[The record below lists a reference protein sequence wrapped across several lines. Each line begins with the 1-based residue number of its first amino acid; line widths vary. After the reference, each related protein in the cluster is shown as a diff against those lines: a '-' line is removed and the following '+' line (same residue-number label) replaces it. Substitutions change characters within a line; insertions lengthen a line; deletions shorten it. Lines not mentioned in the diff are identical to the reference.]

1 MSTGRLA
8 VLKFG
13 GTSVANAET
22 VRRIADI
29 VVARRKQGFDAVVVV
44 VSALSKV
51 TDKLVRIS
59 QGEPVESLLAEIDD
73 QHLQLAQALNL
84 PDDEAVTQSWRQE
97 LNRVATVRAVATL
110 PLTPAQQ
117 AQIQSAGELMS
128 SRLLAQFFS
137 RDLAH
142 GREPSAEKIA
152 CHWQDARDWL
162 HSVPQPHRG
171 AVSHYLNAHCEPV
184 RSDNYRA
191 SVFERGG
198 LVLTQ
203 GFIARNSHD
212 ETVVLGRGGSDTSAA
227 YLAAL
232 LGADVLEIWT
242 DVPGMFTANPRQY
255 PNAKLLR
262 SLDYDEAQEMA
273 TTGAKV
279 LHPRCVRPARLA
291 RIPIRI
297 AHTGYPEMEGTW
309 VQPQQDDVAGLKAV
323 SVNKPITLV
332 SLETLG
338 MWQQVGFMA
347 DLFAVFKRH
356 GVSVD
361 LVSTSETNITVTL
374 DRKANDLAPAAL
386 QAVLADLNELGRVRV
401 LEHCAVVTL
410 VGRHVHTVLH
420 QLGEA
425 LKVFADYP
433 VHLVTQ
439 AASDLN
445 YSFVIDA
452 EHADEV
458 CARLHEFLLAHAQ
471 HPAVFGP
478 DWQSLF
484 GTTPLSV
491 APAWWRQQQQALIE
505 RAQTHAP
512 CYVYSLATVLTQVSA
527 LRQLKAID
535 RLLYA
540 MKANA
545 NPAVLQT
552 LAAAGVDLECVSV
565 GELDRVRTV
574 LPELPADRILFTP
587 NFAPRTDYETA
598 FGRGVTVTLDNLF
611 PLQQW
616 PEVFRGR
623 KVLLRVDTGVGLGH
637 HAHVRTAGQ
646 EAKFG
651 IPLADL
657 AQAAE
662 LCKGLAVRVI
672 GLHAHTGSGIFDR
685 DNWLNTA
692 NTLMQAVVKFSE
704 LEVLNLGGGLGVP
717 YEDSQAPLNLAE
729 VNAGLQAFKFANPQ
743 IKLWLEPGRFLVAHA
758 GVLLARVTQIKGK
771 AGRMYV
777 GVETG
782 MNSLLR
788 PALYGACHRIVNLSR
803 LDAPPAWLATIVGP
817 ICETGDKLG
826 EAVLPV
832 CQEGD
837 VLLIAEA
844 GAYGHVMSS
853 HYNLRAPAQELI
865 LD

>member
-13 GTSVANAET
+13 GTSVASAET

-51 TDKLVRIS
+51 TDKLVRLS
-59 QGEPVESLLAEIDD
+59 QGESVEPLLAEIDN
-73 QHLQLAQALNL
+73 QHLALAQALNL
-84 PDDEAVTQSWRQE
+84 PEDDNIQRSWRQE
-97 LNRVATVRAVATL
+97 LDRIRGLRASATL

-128 SRLLAQFFS
+128 SRLLALFFN
-137 RDLAH
+137 
-142 GREPSAEKIA
+142 RELKREAVT

-162 HSVPQPHRG
+162 TSVPQPHRG
-171 AVSHYLNAHCEPV
+171 EISHYLNAHCEPV
-184 RSDNYRA
+184 RSDVHRA
-191 SVFERGG
+191 TVFERGG
-198 LVLTQ
+198 MTLTQ
-203 GFIARNSHD
+203 GFIARNGRD
-212 ETVVLGRGGSDTSAA
+212 ETVILGRGGSDTSAA

-309 VQPQQDDVAGLKAV
+309 VQPQVDEVPGLKAV
-323 SVNKPITLV
+323 SVNKPITLISV
-332 SLETLG
+332 ETLG
-338 MWQQVGFMA
+338 MWQQVGFIA

-356 GVSVD
+356 GVSID

-374 DRKANDLAPAAL
+374 DGKANDLAPTAL
-386 QAVLADLNELGRVRV
+386 QALIAELNELGRVRL
-401 LEHCAVVTL
+401 LENCAVVTL

-420 QLGEA
+420 ELGEA
-425 LKVFADYP
+425 LKVFAEYP

-458 CARLHEFLLAHAQ
+458 AARLHEFLLAHAQ

-484 GTTPLSV
+484 GERSSKV
-491 APAWWRQQQQALIE
+491 APAWWREQRQELIE

-512 CYVYSLATVLTQVSA
+512 CYVYSLPTVLAQVSA
-527 LRQLKAID
+527 LRRLAAID

-540 MKANA
+540 VKANA
-545 NPAVLQT
+545 NPVVLQT

-565 GELDRVRTV
+565 GELDRVRKV
-574 LPELPADRILFTP
+574 LPELSAERILFTP
-587 NFAPRTDYETA
+587 NFAPRREYETA
-598 FGRGVTVTLDNLF
+598 FARGVTVTLDNLY

-623 KVLLRVDTGVGLGH
+623 KLLLRVDTGVGQGH

-646 EAKFG
+646 QSKFG
-651 IPLADL
+651 IPLTDL
-657 AQAAE
+657 PEAAE
-662 LCKGLAVRVI
+662 RCAALGVRVI
-672 GLHAHTGSGIFDR
+672 GLHAHSGSGIFDR
-685 DNWLNTA
+685 DNWRRNADSLV
-692 NTLMQAVVKFSE
+692 QAAAQIPDV
-704 LEVLNLGGGLGVP
+704 EVLNLGGGLGIP
-717 YEDSQAPLNLAE
+717 YEDSQSPLDLAA
-729 VNAGLQAFKFANPQ
+729 VGQTLQAFKQSHPGL
-743 IKLWLEPGRFLVAHA
+743 KLWLEPGRFLVAQA

-771 AGRMYV
+771 GSRVYV

-782 MNSLLR
+782 MNSLIR
-788 PALYGACHRIVNLSR
+788 PALYGAHHRIVNLSR
-803 LDAPPAWLATIVGP
+803 LDAAPAWVSTIVGP

-832 CQEGD
+832 TEEGD
-837 VLLIAEA
+837 VLLIADT
-844 GAYGHVMSS
+844 GAYGYAMASQ
-853 HYNLRAPAQELI
+853 YNLRAPAQELL

>member
-13 GTSVANAET
+13 GTSVASAET

-59 QGEPVESLLAEIDD
+59 QGEPVEPLLAEIDG
-73 QHLQLAQALNL
+73 QHLKLAQALNL
-84 PDDEAVTQSWRQE
+84 PEDDSIYHSWRQE
-97 LNRVATVRAVATL
+97 LQRIRAVCASATVT
-110 PLTPAQQ
+110 LTPAQQ

-128 SRLLAQFFS
+128 SRLLAQFF
-137 RDLAH
+137 A
-142 GREPSAEKIA
+142 RELKREALS

-162 HSVPQPHRG
+162 TSVPQLNRG
-171 AVSHYLNAHCEPV
+171 EISHYLNAHCEPV
-184 RSDNYRA
+184 RSDTHRA
-191 SVFERGG
+191 GVFERGG
-198 LVLTQ
+198 MILTQ
-203 GFIARNSHD
+203 GFIARNSRD
-212 ETVVLGRGGSDTSAA
+212 ETVILGRGGSDTSAA

-309 VQPQQDDVAGLKAV
+309 VQPQAEEVSGLKAV
-323 SVNKPITLV
+323 SVNKPITLI
-332 SLETLG
+332 SMETLG
-338 MWQQVGFMA
+338 MWQQVGFIA

-356 GVSVD
+356 AVSVD

-374 DRKANDLAPAAL
+374 DGKANDLAPAAL
-386 QAVLADLNELGRVRV
+386 QALITELNELGRVRV
-401 LEHCAVVTL
+401 LENCAVVTL

-425 LKVFADYP
+425 LKVFAEYP

-484 GTTPLSV
+484 GDKNKAPV
-491 APAWWRQQQQALIE
+491 PAWWREQHQQLIE

-512 CYVYSLATVLTQVSA
+512 CYVYSLPTVLAQVSA
-527 LRQLKAID
+527 LRGLKAVD

-565 GELDRVRTV
+565 GELDRVRKV

-587 NFAPRTDYETA
+587 NFAPRLEYEAA
-598 FGRGVTVTLDNLF
+598 FARGVTVTLDNLY

-623 KVLLRVDTGVGLGH
+623 KLLLRVDTGIGQGH

-646 EAKFG
+646 QSKFG

-657 AQAAE
+657 EETAQRCAA
-662 LCKGLAVRVI
+662 LGVRVI

-685 DNWLNTA
+685 DNWLRNA
-692 NTLMQAVVKFSE
+692 ETLAAAAARFPDVE
-704 LEVLNLGGGLGVP
+704 LLNLGGGLGVP
-717 YEDSQAPLNLAE
+717 YEDSQAPLDLAA
-729 VNAGLQAFKFANPQ
+729 VAATLQTFKAAHPQ
-743 IKLWLEPGRFLVAHA
+743 FKLWLEPGRFLVAQA
-758 GVLLARVTQIKGK
+758 GVLLARVTQVKGK
-771 AGRMYV
+771 GGRMYV

-788 PALYGACHRIVNLSR
+788 PALYGAHHRIVNLSR
-803 LDAPPAWLATIVGP
+803 LDAEPAWVATIVGP

-837 VLLIAEA
+837 VLLIADA
-844 GAYGHVMSS
+844 GAYGHVMGS

>member
-13 GTSVANAET
+13 GTSVASAET

-29 VVARRKQGFDAVVVV
+29 VVTRRKQGFDAVVVV

-59 QGEPVESLLAEIDD
+59 QGEPAEPLLAEIDG
-73 QHLQLAQALNL
+73 QHQKLAEALNL
-84 PDDEAVTQSWRQE
+84 PDDDSIKQSWRQE
-97 LNRVATVRAVATL
+97 LDRIRGVRAGASL
-110 PLTPAQQ
+110 PLTPSQQ

-128 SRLLAQFFS
+128 SRLLAQFFN
-137 RDLAH
+137 
-142 GREPSAEKIA
+142 RELKRENLG

-162 HSVPQPHRG
+162 TSVPQPHRG
-171 AVSHYLNAHCEPV
+171 EISHYLNAHCEPV
-184 RSDNYRA
+184 RSDVLRA
-191 SVFERGG
+191 AAFEHGG
-198 LVLTQ
+198 VTLTQ
-203 GFIARNSHD
+203 GFIARNGRD
-212 ETVVLGRGGSDTSAA
+212 ETVILGRGGSDTSAA

-297 AHTGYPEMEGTW
+297 AHTGYPDMEGTW
-309 VQPQQDDVAGLKAV
+309 VQPQAEDVPGLKAV

-332 SLETLG
+332 SVETLG
-338 MWQQVGFMA
+338 MWQQVGFIA

-356 GVSVD
+356 GVSID

-374 DRKANDLAPAAL
+374 DGKANDLAPAAL
-386 QAVLADLNELGRVRV
+386 QALIAELNELGRVRV
-401 LEHCAVVTL
+401 VENCAVVTL

-420 QLGEA
+420 ELGEA
-425 LKVFADYP
+425 LKVFAEYP

-458 CARLHEFLLAHAQ
+458 SARLHEFLLAHAQ

-484 GTTPLSV
+484 GGQQRSTQQ
-491 APAWWRQQQQALIE
+491 AWWREQRQALIE

-512 CYVYSLATVLTQVSA
+512 CYVYSLPTVLAQVSA
-527 LRQLKAID
+527 LRSLKAVD

-540 MKANA
+540 VKANA
-545 NPAVLQT
+545 NPVVLQT
-552 LAAAGVDLECVSV
+552 LAAANVDLECVSV
-565 GELDRVRTV
+565 GELDRVRKV
-574 LPELPADRILFTP
+574 LPELATERILFTP
-587 NFAPRTDYETA
+587 NFAPRNEYEQA
-598 FGRGVTVTLDNLF
+598 FNRGVTVTLDNLY

-616 PEVFRGR
+616 PELFRGR
-623 KVLLRVDTGVGLGH
+623 KLLLRVDTGHGQGH

-646 EAKFG
+646 QSKFG

-657 AQAAE
+657 DEAAQRCAA
-662 LCKGLAVRVI
+662 LGVRVI
-672 GLHAHTGSGIFDR
+672 GLHAHSGSGIFDC
-685 DNWLNTA
+685 DNWRRNA
-692 NTLMQAVVKFSE
+692 ETLVQAAERFPDIE
-704 LEVLNLGGGLGVP
+704 LLNLGGGLGVP
-717 YEDSQAPLNLAE
+717 YEDSQAPLDLAAVE
-729 VNAGLQAFKFANPQ
+729 ATLQQFKAAHPTL
-743 IKLWLEPGRFLVAHA
+743 KLWLEPGRFLVAQA

-771 AGRMYV
+771 GTRMYV

-782 MNSLLR
+782 MNSLIR
-788 PALYGACHRIVNLSR
+788 PALYGAHHRIVNLSK
-803 LDAPPAWLATIVGP
+803 LDAPPAWVSTIVGP

-826 EAVLPV
+826 EAVLPE
-832 CQEGD
+832 CAEGD
-837 VLLIAEA
+837 VLLIADT
-844 GAYGHVMSS
+844 GAYGYVMGSQ
-853 HYNLRAPAQELI
+853 YNLRAPAQELV

>member
-13 GTSVANAET
+13 GTSVASAET

-59 QGEPVESLLAEIDD
+59 QGEPVEPLLAEIDN
-73 QHLQLAQALNL
+73 QHLKLAQALNL
-84 PDDEAVTQSWRQE
+84 PDDESVLQSWRQE
-97 LNRVATVRAVATL
+97 LSRIAALRAGASL

-137 RDLAH
+137 RELK
-142 GREPSAEKIA
+142 GEKLA
-152 CHWQDARDWL
+152 CHWQDAREWL
-162 HSVPQPHRG
+162 TSVPQPHRG
-171 AVSHYLNAHCEPV
+171 EISHYLNAHCEPV
-184 RSDNYRA
+184 RSDIHRA

-198 LVLTQ
+198 MTLTQ
-203 GFIARNSHD
+203 GFIARNGRD
-212 ETVVLGRGGSDTSAA
+212 ETVILGRGGSDTSAA

-297 AHTGYPEMEGTW
+297 AHTGHPEMEGTW
-309 VQPQQDDVAGLKAV
+309 VQPQPEEVSGLKAV
-323 SVNKPITLV
+323 SVNKPITLI

-347 DLFAVFKRH
+347 DLFAVFKQH

-374 DRKANDLAPAAL
+374 DGRANDLAPNAMQAL
-386 QAVLADLNELGRVRV
+386 LADMNELGRVRV
-401 LEHCAVVTL
+401 LENCAVVTL
-410 VGRHVHTVLH
+410 VGRNVHTVLH

-484 GTTPLSV
+484 GSTSRTV
-491 APAWWRQQQQALIE
+491 APAWWRLQKQALVE

-512 CYVYSLATVLTQVSA
+512 CYVYSLPTVLAQVSA
-527 LRQLKAID
+527 LRELKAID

-565 GELDRVRTV
+565 GELDRVRKV

-587 NFAPRTDYETA
+587 NFAPRTEYETA
-598 FGRGVTVTLDNLF
+598 FSRGVTVTLDNLY

-616 PEVFRGR
+616 PELFRDR
-623 KVLLRVDTGVGLGH
+623 KVLLRVDTGVGQGH

-651 IPLADL
+651 IPLPDL
-657 AQAAE
+657 DEARRLCAA
-662 LCKGLAVRVI
+662 LNVRVI

-685 DNWLNTA
+685 DNWRHNA
-692 NTLMQAVVKFSE
+692 DTLMRAASQFPDI
-704 LEVLNLGGGLGVP
+704 EVLNLGGGLGVP
-717 YEDSQAPLNLAE
+717 YEDSQAALDLAA
-729 VNAGLQAFKFANPQ
+729 VNAGLQAFKAEHPQ
-743 IKLWLEPGRFLVAHA
+743 IRLWLEPGRYLVAHA

-771 AGRMYV
+771 GSRMYV

-803 LDAPPAWLATIVGP
+803 LEAEPAWLATIVGP

-832 CQEGD
+832 TQEGD

>member
-29 VVARRKQGFDAVVVV
+29 VVARRKQGFGAVVVV
-44 VSALSKV
+44 VSALTKV

-59 QGEPVESLLAEIDD
+59 QGEAFEPILAEIDG
-73 QHLQLAQALNL
+73 QHLALAAALNL
-84 PDDEAVTQSWRQE
+84 PADDTVFQSWRQE
-97 LNRVATVRAVATL
+97 LERIRALRLSAKL
-110 PLTPAQQ
+110 PLTPTGLSPQEQ
-117 AQIQSAGELMS
+117 AQILSAGELMS
-128 SRLLAQFFS
+128 SRLLAQFFA
-137 RDLAH
+137 RQLKH
-142 GREPSAEKIA
+142 ENVA
-152 CHWQDARDWL
+152 CHWQDAREWL
-162 HSVPQPHRG
+162 TSEPQPHRG
-171 AVSHYLNAHCEPV
+171 EISHYLNAHCEPV
-184 RSDNYRA
+184 RSDSQRA
-191 SVFERGG
+191 TVFERGG
-198 LVLTQ
+198 MTLTQ
-203 GFIARNSHD
+203 GFIARNARD
-212 ETVVLGRGGSDTSAA
+212 ETVILGRGGSDTSAA

-242 DVPGMFTANPRQY
+242 DVPGMFTANPRQF

-309 VQPQQDDVAGLKAV
+309 VQPQSQEVSGLKAV
-323 SVNKPITLV
+323 SVNKPITLISV
-332 SLETLG
+332 ETLG
-338 MWQQVGFMA
+338 MWQQVGFIA

-356 GVSVD
+356 GVSID

-374 DRKANDLAPAAL
+374 DSKANDLAPTAMQAL
-386 QAVLADLNELGRVRV
+386 LAELNELGRVRV
-401 LEHCAVVTL
+401 VDNCAVVTL

-420 QLGEA
+420 QLGDA
-425 LKVFADYP
+425 LEVFGEYP

-458 CARLHEFLLAHAQ
+458 SARLHEFLLAHAR

-484 GTTPLSV
+484 GQRT
-491 APAWWRQQQQALIE
+491 APATPDWWRRQRQVLIE
-505 RAQTHAP
+505 KAQTHAP
-512 CYVYSLATVLTQVSA
+512 CYVYSLPTVLAQVSA
-527 LRQLKAID
+527 LRTVKSID

-552 LAAAGVDLECVSV
+552 LAAAGVDIECVSV
-565 GELDRVRTV
+565 GELDRVRKV
-574 LPELPADRILFTP
+574 LPELAADRILFTP
-587 NFAPRTDYETA
+587 NFAPRSEYETA
-598 FGRGVTVTLDNLF
+598 IARGVTVTLDNLY

-623 KVLLRVDTGVGLGH
+623 RVVLRVDTGQGYGH

-646 EAKFG
+646 QSKFG

-657 AQAAE
+657 PEAAQRCDAHD
-662 LCKGLAVRVI
+662 VRVI
-672 GLHAHTGSGIFDR
+672 GLHAHSGSGIFVA
-685 DNWLNTA
+685 DNWRSNAETLATA
-692 NTLMQAVVKFSE
+692 AALFPAVE
-704 LEVLNLGGGLGVP
+704 LLNLGGGLGVP
-717 YEDSQAPLNLAE
+717 YEDGQAPLDLAA
-729 VNAGLQAFKFANPQ
+729 VDAGLAAFKAANPRF
-743 IKLWLEPGRFLVAHA
+743 KLWLEPGRYLVAQA
-758 GVLLARVTQIKGK
+758 GVLLARVTQTKGK
-771 AGRMYV
+771 GERMYV
-777 GVETG
+777 GIETG
-782 MNSLLR
+782 MNSLIR
-788 PALYGACHRIVNLSR
+788 PALYGASHRIVNLSQ
-803 LDAPPAWLATIVGP
+803 LDAKPVSLATVVGP
-817 ICETGDKLG
+817 ICETGDTLG
-826 EAVLPV
+826 EAVLP
-832 CQEGD
+832 ETIAGD

-844 GAYGHVMSS
+844 GAYGQVMSS
-853 HYNLRAPAQELI
+853 NYNLRAPAQELI
-865 LD
+865 ID

>member
-13 GTSVANAET
+13 GTSVASAET

-59 QGEPVESLLAEIDD
+59 QGEPVEPLLAEIDS
-73 QHLQLAQALNL
+73 QHLKLAQALNL
-84 PDDEAVTQSWRQE
+84 PEDDSLYHSWRQE
-97 LNRVATVRAVATL
+97 LQRIQALRASATL

-137 RDLAH
+137 RELK
-142 GREPSAEKIA
+142 REKLS
-152 CHWQDARDWL
+152 CHWQDAREWL
-162 HSVPQPHRG
+162 TSEPQAHRG
-171 AVSHYLNAHCEPV
+171 EISHYLNAHCEPV
-184 RSDNYRA
+184 RSDVLRA
-191 SVFERGG
+191 AAFERSGMT
-198 LVLTQ
+198 LTQ
-203 GFIARNSHD
+203 GFIARNGRD
-212 ETVVLGRGGSDTSAA
+212 ETVILGRGGSDTSAA

-297 AHTGYPEMEGTW
+297 AHTGYPDMEGTW
-309 VQPQQDDVAGLKAV
+309 VQPQAEEVPGLKAV
-323 SVNKPITLV
+323 SVNKPITLISV
-332 SLETLG
+332 ETLG
-338 MWQQVGFMA
+338 MWQQVGFIA
-347 DLFAVFKRH
+347 DLFAVFKKH

-374 DRKANDLAPAAL
+374 DGKANDLAPAAL
-386 QAVLADLNELGRVRV
+386 QALISELNGLGRVRL
-401 LEHCAVVTL
+401 LENCAVVTL

-425 LKVFADYP
+425 LKVFAEYP

-484 GTTPLSV
+484 GDASRTPV
-491 APAWWRQQQQALIE
+491 PAWWREQRQQLIE

-512 CYVYSLATVLTQVSA
+512 CYVYSLPTVLAQVSA
-527 LRQLKAID
+527 LRGIKAAD

-545 NPAVLQT
+545 NAAVLQT

-565 GELDRVRTV
+565 GELDRVRKV

-587 NFAPRTDYETA
+587 NFAPRSEYVTA
-598 FGRGVTVTLDNLF
+598 FSRGVTVTLDNLY

-616 PEVFRGR
+616 PDVFRGR
-623 KVLLRVDTGVGLGH
+623 KLLLRVDTGIGHGH

-646 EAKFG
+646 QSKFG

-657 AQAAE
+657 AEVAS
-662 LCKGLAVRVI
+662 LCSKLGVRVT
-672 GLHAHTGSGIFDR
+672 GLHAHSGSGIFDR
-685 DNWLNTA
+685 DNWRQNA
-692 NTLMQAVVKFSE
+692 ETLAKAAERFPDV
-704 LEVLNLGGGLGVP
+704 EVLNLGGGLGVP
-717 YEDSQAPLNLAE
+717 YEDSQSPLDLAA
-729 VNAGLQAFKFANPQ
+729 VADSLQAFKAAHPQ
-743 IKLWLEPGRFLVAHA
+743 FKLWLEPGRFLVAQA
-758 GVLLARVTQIKGK
+758 GVLLARVTQVKGK
-771 AGRMYV
+771 GSRMYV
-777 GVETG
+777 GIETG
-782 MNSLLR
+782 MNSLIR
-788 PALYGACHRIVNLSR
+788 PALYGAHHRIVNLSK
-803 LDAPPAWLATIVGP
+803 LDAEPAWVSTIVGP

-826 EAVLPV
+826 ETVLPV
-832 CQEGD
+832 SEEGD

-844 GAYGHVMSS
+844 GAYGQVMSS
-853 HYNLRAPAQELI
+853 QYNLRAPAQELI

>member
-13 GTSVANAET
+13 GTSVASAET

-59 QGEPVESLLAEIDD
+59 QGEPAEPLLAEIDN
-73 QHLQLAQALNL
+73 QHLKLAQALNL
-84 PDDEAVTQSWRQE
+84 PEDDSIYHSWRQE
-97 LNRVATVRAVATL
+97 LQRIQALRASATV

-128 SRLLAQFFS
+128 SRLLAQFFARELK
-137 RDLAH
+137 RDAL
-142 GREPSAEKIA
+142 S

-162 HSVPQPHRG
+162 TSVPQLNRG
-171 AVSHYLNAHCEPV
+171 EISHYLNAHCEPV
-184 RSDNYRA
+184 RSDIHRA
-191 SVFERGG
+191 GVFERGG
-198 LVLTQ
+198 MILTQ
-203 GFIARNSHD
+203 GFIARNSRD
-212 ETVVLGRGGSDTSAA
+212 ETVILGRGGSDTSAA
-227 YLAAL
+227 YLASL

-309 VQPQQDDVAGLKAV
+309 VQPQAEEVPGLKAV
-323 SVNKPITLV
+323 SVNKPITLI
-332 SLETLG
+332 SMETLG
-338 MWQQVGFMA
+338 MWQQVGFIA

-356 GVSVD
+356 AVSVD

-374 DRKANDLAPAAL
+374 DGKANDLAPAAL
-386 QAVLADLNELGRVRV
+386 QALITELNELGRVRV
-401 LEHCAVVTL
+401 LENCAVVTL

-425 LKVFADYP
+425 LKVFAEYP

-484 GTTPLSV
+484 GDKSKAPV
-491 APAWWRQQQQALIE
+491 PAWWREQRQALIE

-512 CYVYSLATVLTQVSA
+512 CYVYSLPTVLAQVSA
-527 LRQLKAID
+527 LRGLKAVD

-565 GELDRVRTV
+565 GELDRVRKV

-587 NFAPRTDYETA
+587 NFAPRLEYEAA
-598 FGRGVTVTLDNLF
+598 FARGVTVTLDNLF

-623 KVLLRVDTGVGLGH
+623 KVLLRVDTGVGQGH

-646 EAKFG
+646 QSKFG

-657 AQAAE
+657 EETAQRCTA
-662 LCKGLAVRVI
+662 LGVRVI

-685 DNWLNTA
+685 DNWLRNA
-692 NTLMQAVVKFSE
+692 ETLAAAAASFPDVE
-704 LEVLNLGGGLGVP
+704 LLNLGGGLGVP
-717 YEDSQAPLNLAE
+717 YEDSQAPLDLAA
-729 VNAGLQAFKFANPQ
+729 VGATLLAFKTAHPRF
-743 IKLWLEPGRFLVAHA
+743 KLWLEPGRFLVAQA
-758 GVLLARVTQIKGK
+758 GVLLARVTQVKGK
-771 AGRMYV
+771 GGRMYV

-788 PALYGACHRIVNLSR
+788 PALYGAHHRIVNLSR
-803 LDAPPAWLATIVGP
+803 LDAEPAWVATIVGP

-844 GAYGHVMSS
+844 GAYGQVMGS